1 MCLPTP
7 EFITAIKD
15 IVLALA
21 AITAGTVA
29 IKGLSTWKR
38 QLRGTA
44 DFDVAR
50 ALAKSAYK
58 VREKLQASRS
68 PLLSAHEFPP
78 EYHEA
83 GTKRSPEQEAKGYA
97 FVYSNRWAP
106 VGEVMQEF
114 DASVLEAE
122 ALWGKPIRDAT
133 DPLRRVVREVNVAVD
148 ALIANAMSE
157 GEDFL
162 SDKEFGRRM
171 RSTVASL
178 PTDSKNELNNKL
190 AAAVQAIDD
199 QLRPHLQRS

>member
-1 MCLPTP
+1 
-7 EFITAIKD
+7 
-15 IVLALA
+15 
-21 AITAGTVA
+21 
-29 IKGLSTWKR
+29 
-38 QLRGTA
+38 
-44 DFDVAR
+44 
-50 ALAKSAYK
+50 
-58 VREKLQASRS
+58 
-68 PLLSAHEFPP
+68 
-78 EYHEA
+78 
-83 GTKRSPEQEAKGYA
+83 
-97 FVYSNRWAP
+97 
-106 VGEVMQEF
+106 MQEF

-133 DPLRRVVREVNVAVD
+133 DPMRRVVREVNVAVD

-162 SDKEFGRRM
+162 SDKEFGMRM